1 MIKIQ
6 LSIKSIG
13 KDKAKEFNT
22 GSLINF
28 AYKLRNFIF
37 NKMVAMI

>member
-6 LSIKSIG
+6 LSIKSIV
-13 KDKAKEFNT
+13 KDKAKELNT
-22 GSLINF
+22 GNFMNF

-37 NKMVAMI
+37 NKIVAMI